1 MNDFVHTIDGNMILY
16 TQKEKRLHVTGPSE
30 VCTRY
35 SSDYDHHN
43 DNHHYHDNHL
53 HHGHHLH
60 HLDQT
65 EIDDNYNIVQSL
77 ISIDNVNHKIATN
90 HTAMINPSLIPVIDN
105 DHNHHQLQPS
115 LLYKNY
121 EHFYHHGYFI
131 LSSIID
137 NDLIDNARQYINNQY
152 ISWLKQ
158 SKRQDDWRC
167 HLMLDLTSIENNNYD
182 DRDEVDGGEV
192 VVNNDVQAIEHP
204 AVIRLLLQ
212 SPMLLRRIELLIGC
226 KISGIFYTQIAFRT
240 PIVSSSS
247 SSSSSSSC
255 CCCCCR
261 TTTTSSSSSS
271 SSSSS
276 MNRYAIV
283 DDKVTTSIENSH
295 NHKSSSF
302 STTTTNNNNNNCNNN
317 NTINKNTSI
326 KNPDYHPGAEYHLD
340 GNANAFGIR
349 FPDPWTVLVGIALV
363 DITAVDMGNFT
374 VFPGRPC
381 MYYIYILLY

>member
-1 MNDFVHTIDGNMILY
+1 MTDFIHTIDGKMILY
-16 TQKEKRLHVTGPSE
+16 TQKEMRLHITGPSE

-35 SSDYDHHN
+35 SSDYDHHDSHH
-43 DNHHYHDNHL
+43 DNHHCHFSHDH
-53 HHGHHLH
+53 HHLG
-60 HLDQT
+60 LT
-65 EIDDNYNIVQSL
+65 EINDDYYMVQSL
-77 ISIDNVNHKIATN
+77 ISIDYVIHKIATN
-90 HTAMINPSLIPVIDN
+90 HATIINPSLIPVIN
-105 DHNHHQLQPS
+105 NNHNHHHQLQSS

-137 NDLIDNARQYINNQY
+137 NDLIDKARQYINNQY
-152 ISWLKQ
+152 ISWLNQ

-167 HLMLDLTSIENNNYD
+167 HLMLDLTNIKNNYHV

-192 VVNNDVQAIEHP
+192 VDDDDDDDDNVQAIEHP

-212 SPMLLRRIELLIGC
+212 SPMLLKRVELLIGC

-247 SSSSSSSC
+247 SSSSSG
-255 CCCCCR
+255 
-261 TTTTSSSSSS
+261 SSSRSSS
-271 SSSSS
+271 RSS
-276 MNRYAIV
+276 MNMNRYSIV
-283 DDKVTTSIENSH
+283 EDKVTTSNDSSH
-295 NHKSSSF
+295 NHKSSAISTA
-302 STTTTNNNNNNCNNN
+302 TTTTTTASNN
-317 NTINKNTSI
+317 NTINNNTSM

-363 DITAVDMGNFT
+363 DITTVDMGNFT
-374 VFPGRPC
+374 VFPGEC
-381 MYYIYILLY
+381 II

>member
-35 SSDYDHHN
+35 SSDYDHH
-43 DNHHYHDNHL
+43 HDNHL
-53 HHGHHLH
+53 HHAHFHHDHHLH
-60 HLDQT
+60 HGLT
-65 EIDDNYNIVQSL
+65 EIDDNYDMVQSL
-77 ISIDNVNHKIATN
+77 ISIDYMIHKIATN
-90 HTAMINPSLIPVIDN
+90 HTTMINPSLIPEIDN
-105 DHNHHQLQPS
+105 GHNHYQLQSS
-115 LLYKNY
+115 LFYKNY
-121 EHFYHHGYFI
+121 EDFYHHGYFI

-247 SSSSSSSC
+247 SS
-255 CCCCCR
+255 CCCCR
-261 TTTTSSSSSS
+261 
-271 SSSSS
+271 SSSS

-302 STTTTNNNNNNCNNN
+302 PTTTTNNNNNNCNNN
-317 NTINKNTSI
+317 NTINKNTSM

-374 VFPGRPC
+374 VFPGR
-381 MYYIYILLY
+381 YIYCYIELSSCYISYN